1 MPQRRLHAIAGV
13 SWGWAAAGIKGVRRP
28 DLALLTFDRLTT
40 VAGVFTQNRFP
51 AAPVEICREHLDASR
66 SRVRALLI
74 NSGNANCGNGAR
86 GLRVARHSCRHV
98 AQLLGCEPHQVL
110 PFSTGV
116 IAEPLDLD
124 ALKRGSDKAA
134 TRSSGSNWHQAA
146 RAIMTT
152 DTKPKA
158 ASARFKSG
166 RKLVTI
172 TGIAKGSGM
181 IHPDMA
187 TMLAFIA
194 CDARVPPG
202 ALRRE
207 LAAACDVSF
216 NAISVDGDTSTN
228 DSVILAATG
237 RERLAGAR
245 GQANFTAALRDI
257 CAQLAEQIVRDGEG
271 ATRLA
276 RVSVTGFGSAAA
288 CRLIAESVACS
299 PLVKTMLHASD
310 PNIGRLLMAAGKAGV
325 PFDPERVTI
334 RVNGVTAFAGG
345 RRSTGY
351 TEKVGQRAMRREPVE
366 FAISY
371 GRGRG
376 AASMLFTD
384 LSKQYVKINAEYR
397 S

>member
-1 MPQRRLHAIAGV
+1 
-13 SWGWAAAGIKGVRRP
+13 
-28 DLALLTFDRLTT
+28 
-40 VAGVFTQNRFP
+40 
-51 AAPVEICREHLDASR
+51 
-66 SRVRALLI
+66 
-74 NSGNANCGNGAR
+74 
-86 GLRVARHSCRHV
+86 
-98 AQLLGCEPHQVL
+98 
-110 PFSTGV
+110 
-116 IAEPLDLD
+116 
-124 ALKRGSDKAA
+124 
-134 TRSSGSNWHQAA
+134 
-146 RAIMTT
+146 MTT

-158 ASARFKSG
+158 ASVRFKSG
-166 RKLVTI
+166 RKLVSI

-194 CDARVPPG
+194 CDAKVPPG

-325 PFDPERVTI
+325 PFDPERVKI
-334 RVNGVTAFAGG
+334 SVNGVTAFVGG

-366 FAISY
+366 FSISY

-376 AASMLFTD
+376 AASVLFTD